1 MSGGVVLKTDSLSV
15 GYKDK
20 TVLRDIFLTVEKGR
34 MICLLGPNGAGKSTV
49 LHTLARLIEPIGGRI
64 EMDGRELASISVGEL
79 AKKISVVLTGNN
91 LPGLTT
97 VRELVAIGR
106 SPYTGFF
113 GRLTEKDEELIDKSL
128 HSVGAYDL
136 RDRYC
141 SELSDGEKQ
150 KIMIAR
156 ALVQQPQLILLD
168 EPTSHLDVSRKVEVM
183 RILNSLAAENGIAVV
198 MSMHDIDLAVKCSD
212 YIVLIKNGSVKAAGT
227 PEEIIKPGV
236 IDELYDLK
244 GAGYDEQTGAVELAG
259 GSSRDLFVFGRAGT
273 ATAVMRA
280 AARLGLGVGFGAAES
295 YDIDAHTA
303 KAVCIDHFIHEH
315 DGESFESL
323 YEKTADAAVGY
334 RLAVDSGFPMP
345 DGDGLMR
352 AVREVEKG
360 GLRVIGRQEYSSIEE
375 LIKIIKSQ

>member
-1 MSGGVVLKTDSLSV
+1 MSGGIVLKTDSLSV

-64 EMDGRELASISVGEL
+64 EMDGRELASISVGKL

-183 RILNSLAAENGIAVV
+183 RILNRLAAENGIAVV

-259 GSSRDLFVFGRAGT
+259 GTSRDLFVFGRAGT

-303 KAVCIDHFIHEH
+303 KAVCIDNFIHEH
-315 DGESFESL
+315 GGESFESL

-334 RLAVDSGFPMP
+334 RLAVDSGFPMS
-345 DGDGLMR
+345 DGDGLMK
-352 AVREVEKG
+352 AVRDAEKR